1 METNSTLAIFLLA
14 QASALSCARAFIMA
28 SMVGCAGA
36 YTPPPQAAK
45 LQSASST
52 EPSMPVRNKRVAP
65 STPTQKSTPVTTQL
79 TEAPAPK
86 PSAPIP
92 QAVAQPAAQSATYS
106 AQPAAVV
113 TEQPAQES
121 AAGAAT
127 TEPTQLQPE
136 AALMHT
142 EESITAPAISPASSA
157 SPASPAPPAPVVSH
171 IRATSETATT
181 TPVSREAGAFGRQ
194 NLVLERARNNPAE
207 IVFIGDSITEGWEG
221 APEQWKML
229 IGSHSAINL
238 GVGGD
243 RTQHVLWRLEQA
255 PLSAVNP
262 KVVVVMIGTNNI
274 YDDNCPDILAGIHD
288 VVNLIHKQCPNAEV
302 LVLDIPPRGDLKDS
316 AREKIAQI
324 NIGLT
329 LGMWPKH
336 ARFVR
341 VGKQFLKPD
350 GSIDPADMPDLLH
363 FSQKGY
369 AMWAASIKPELDCS
383 LEANHPQPAPTMA
396 HP

>member
-1 METNSTLAIFLLA
+1 
-14 QASALSCARAFIMA
+14 
-28 SMVGCAGA
+28 
-36 YTPPPQAAK
+36 
-45 LQSASST
+45 
-52 EPSMPVRNKRVAP
+52 
-65 STPTQKSTPVTTQL
+65 
-79 TEAPAPK
+79 
-86 PSAPIP
+86 
-92 QAVAQPAAQSATYS
+92 
-106 AQPAAVV
+106 
-113 TEQPAQES
+113 
-121 AAGAAT
+121 
-127 TEPTQLQPE
+127 
-136 AALMHT
+136 MHT
-142 EESITAPAISPASSA
+142 EESITAPAISPASPAPPAPPA
-157 SPASPAPPAPVVSH
+157 SPAPPAPPAPVVSH

-194 NLVLERARNNPAE
+194 NLVLERARNNLAE

>member
-1 METNSTLAIFLLA
+1 M
-14 QASALSCARAFIMA
+14 
-28 SMVGCAGA
+28 
-36 YTPPPQAAK
+36 
-45 LQSASST
+45 SAS
-52 EPSMPVRNKRVAP
+52 N
-65 STPTQKSTPVTTQL
+65 PTQKSQPVTTQL
-79 TEAPAPK
+79 AEPIHKQPEKIAAVAVAPPIPAPISAPAPAQVEVVVA
-86 PSAPIP
+86 PPPPASAPIEVVVAP
-92 QAVAQPAAQSATYS
+92 PTPASAQVEVVVAPPTPAPAQVEVVVAPPAPAPAQVQVVVAPPTPAPAPVEVAVEPPTPAPAQVEVAVAT
-106 AQPAAVV
+106 
-113 TEQPAQES
+113 
-121 AAGAAT
+121 
-127 TEPTQLQPE
+127 
-136 AALMHT
+136 
-142 EESITAPAISPASSA
+142 
-157 SPASPAPPAPVVSH
+157 PAPVVSR

-255 PLSAVNP
+255 PLSALNP
-262 KVVVVMIGTNNI
+262 KLVVVMIGTNNI

-288 VVNLIHKQCPNAEV
+288 VANLIHQQCPNAEV

-369 AMWAASIKPELDCS
+369 AMWAASMKPELDCS
-383 LEANHPQPAPTMA
+383 LEANHPLPAPTMA

>member
-1 METNSTLAIFLLA
+1 M
-14 QASALSCARAFIMA
+14 SA
-28 SMVGCAGA
+28 
-36 YTPPPQAAK
+36 
-45 LQSASST
+45 
-52 EPSMPVRNKRVAP
+52 
-65 STPTQKSTPVTTQL
+65 STPTQKSQPITTQL
-79 TEAPAPK
+79 AEPIHKEPEKIAAVEVAPPIPAPTSAPAP
-86 PSAPIP
+86 
-92 QAVAQPAAQSATYS
+92 VE
-106 AQPAAVV
+106 VV
-113 TEQPAQES
+113 V
-121 AAGAAT
+121 
-127 TEPTQLQPE
+127 
-136 AALMHT
+136 
-142 EESITAPAISPASSA
+142 
-157 SPASPAPPAPVVSH
+157 APPAPAPTPVEVVVAPPAPAPAPVEVVVAPPAPAPTPVEVVVAPPTPAPAPVEVVVESPTPAPAQVEVAVAPPTPVVSH

-255 PLSAVNP
+255 PLNAVNP

>member
-1 METNSTLAIFLLA
+1 M
-14 QASALSCARAFIMA
+14 
-28 SMVGCAGA
+28 
-36 YTPPPQAAK
+36 
-45 LQSASST
+45 SAS
-52 EPSMPVRNKRVAP
+52 N
-65 STPTQKSTPVTTQL
+65 PTQKSQPVTTQL
-79 TEAPAPK
+79 AEPIHKQPEKIAAVAVAPPIPAPVEVVVAPPAPAPT
-86 PSAPIP
+86 PVEVVVAPP
-92 QAVAQPAAQSATYS
+92 TPA
-106 AQPAAVV
+106 PAPVEVV
-113 TEQPAQES
+113 VEPPTPAPAQVEV
-121 AAGAAT
+121 AV
-127 TEPTQLQPE
+127 
-136 AALMHT
+136 
-142 EESITAPAISPASSA
+142 
-157 SPASPAPPAPVVSH
+157 APPAPVVSH

-181 TPVSREAGAFGRQ
+181 TPVSREAGALGRQ

-350 GSIDPADMPDLLH
+350 GTIDPADMPDLLH